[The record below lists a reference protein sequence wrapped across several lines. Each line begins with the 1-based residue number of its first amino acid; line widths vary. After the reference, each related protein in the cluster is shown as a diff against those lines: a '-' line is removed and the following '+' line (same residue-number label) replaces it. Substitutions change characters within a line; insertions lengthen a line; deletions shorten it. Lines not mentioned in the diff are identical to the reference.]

1 MDIEISH
8 LTRFDY
14 DHEVQLQ
21 LHLLYLRPRESAFL
35 EVIHLDFSFTPE
47 AKAHWMRDDFDN
59 LPATLQF
66 SSDAS
71 HEASVSSKPL
81 PGTISFSTSRT
92 WMACASRICARD
104 RRSRLTKAKA
114 PRGHARRTSAL
125 SEAVLR
131 STFGRR
137 VLVISPARRSAVRST
152 PPLPNQTRSVSP
164 HAASK

>member
-1 MDIEISH
+1 
-8 LTRFDY
+8 
-14 DHEVQLQ
+14 
-21 LHLLYLRPRESAFL
+21 
-35 EVIHLDFSFTPE
+35 
-47 AKAHWMRDDFDN
+47 
-59 LPATLQF
+59 
-66 SSDAS
+66 
-71 HEASVSSKPL
+71 
-81 PGTISFSTSRT
+81 
-92 WMACASRICARD
+92 MACASRICARD